1 MVGDKKL
8 KKQDI
13 KPSDI
18 KANIYDSVELII
30 DIHGVARQ
38 DIEYVLEKLSEI
50 LPAEYYS
57 RIDDSLTPQE
67 INDYG
72 DRRENILSWATRKR
86 YLDTESVVR
95 YYSKD
100 NSEKI
105 TISRLFI
112 SIYLSYEIAHVLKA
126 NIELLDKIV
135 EVFNTLEYFEV
146 EKIFL
151 VKKDSIYCSSLDKM
165 YQCFDRKMFADVG
178 YLLGRKAQGIDYG
191 VTRVYNNLSY
201 GNAEV
206 IVNKE
211 IMEGIL
217 SDSNELVYEGKMETI
232 VSQEPSEDEVS
243 INGVL
248 NELNSISFD
257 VFMCHITDSFA
268 RDLVDGQSSKVKMG
282 VNCYE

>member
-1 MVGDKKL
+1 MSGNKKL
-8 KKQDI
+8 RKNDI
-13 KPSDI
+13 RPSDI

-30 DIHGVARQ
+30 DIHGITRQ
-38 DIEYVLEKLSEI
+38 DIEYVLEELNEI

-57 RIDDSLTPQE
+57 RTDDSLTPQE

-72 DRRENILSWATRKR
+72 DRRDSLLSWATRKR
-86 YLDTESVVR
+86 YLDTENVVR

-100 NSEKI
+100 NSEQI
-105 TISRLFI
+105 TICRLFI

-135 EVFNTLEYFEV
+135 KVFNTLDYFEV

-151 VKKDSIYCSSLDKM
+151 VKKDSIYCSSLFKM
-165 YQCFDRKMFADVG
+165 YQCFDKKMFADVG
-178 YLLGRKAQGIDYG
+178 YLLDRTVQGLEYG
-191 VTRVYNNLSY
+191 VTRVYNNFSY

-211 IMEGIL
+211 IMEGTL
-217 SDSNELVYEGKMETI
+217 SDSNEIVYEGKMETI

-243 INGVL
+243 INDVL
-248 NELNSISFD
+248 NDLNSISFK
-257 VFMCHITDSFA
+257 VFMCHITDNFA
-268 RDLVDGQSSKVKMG
+268 RDLVNGKSSKVKMG
-282 VNCYE
+282 VNRYE